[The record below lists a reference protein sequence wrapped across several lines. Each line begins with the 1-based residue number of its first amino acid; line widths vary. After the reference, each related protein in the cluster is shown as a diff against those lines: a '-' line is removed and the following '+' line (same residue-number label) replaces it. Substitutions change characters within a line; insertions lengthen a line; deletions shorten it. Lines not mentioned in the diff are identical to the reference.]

1 MVLAGAVVSLQGWWQ
16 RAPRCDTQHRPAARF
31 RTRKLLDAVA
41 HVDAVAHAAQL
52 PFTLCK
58 VTDPGST
65 SSCASIGS
73 VLGLETGGEPQ
84 NPSRAD
90 PASVTH
96 KTG

>member
-31 RTRKLLDAVA
+31 RTRKLLN
-41 HVDAVAHAAQL
+41 AVAHAAQL
-52 PFTLCK
+52 PFPLCN

-65 SSCASIGS
+65 SNCASIGF

-90 PASVTH
+90 PASVTN